1 MKFTESVRKHAA
13 DLSSV
18 EKEREEFVEELLWHH
33 RYD

>member
-18 EKEREEFVEELLWHH
+18 EKEREEFVEKFL
-33 RYD
+33 